1 MKKIFIKF
9 ISTIAALRVAEYLL
23 SGVKVDGIESFATAA
38 IVLGIVNTFVK
49 PLIILFTLPITL
61 LSLGTFIFII
71 NGIMIL
77 LTSYLVPG
85 FEISSFGDGL
95 ICAIIIFVVNFV
107 ADMLFKKE

>member
-9 ISTIAALRVAEYLL
+9 ISTIAALWVADYLL
-23 SGVKVDGIESFATAA
+23 SGVKIDGIESFATAA
-38 IVLGIVNTFVK
+38 IVLGLVNTFIK

-71 NGIMIL
+71 NGIMVL
-77 LTSYLVPG
+77 LTSYLVRG
-85 FEISSFGDGL
+85 FEINSFFDGL
-95 ICAIIIFVVNFV
+95 ICSLIIFVVNFI